1 MDKND
6 AQSRLMDYLYDEM
19 EPAERR
25 EFEEILHDDQDLQKE
40 LDDMQS
46 MRKLLQEDNTEI
58 KPGNMLLIKP
68 DRDPTEFDR
77 SGSAKRGKIF
87 TLATLAAIAAAILLS
102 FAVFSFMN
110 LQISHTDRGTL
121 ISFGS
126 ETLPQET
133 NEPDQT
139 EEYITKAEFYD
150 MIDELQN
157 RNSQVMATALQQT
170 REQHQQQ
177 MEDVIQTLTTYYDQ
191 RRQQDLILVSEG
203 LAQLEEETYY
213 KFLQTEETLE
223 DLIFAFN
230 VQQTDE

>member
-1 MDKND
+1 MDKKD

-19 EPAERR
+19 EPEERR
-25 EFEEILHDDQDLQKE
+25 EFEEILQNDSALKQE

-46 MRKLLQEDNTEI
+46 TRKLLQQDDTEI
-58 KPGNMLLIKP
+58 KPGNLLLIKP
-68 DRDPTEFDR
+68 DSDTSKNDR
-77 SGSAKRGKIF
+77 SRFSKRSKIF
-87 TLATLAAIAAAILLS
+87 TLSAVAAIAAAILLS

-110 LQISHTDRGTL
+110 LQVSHTDSGTL

-126 ETLPQET
+126 ATLPQET

-139 EEYITKAEFYD
+139 EAYITKAEFYD
-150 MIDELQN
+150 MMDEVQD

-177 MEDVIQTLTTYYDQ
+177 MEDVIQTLTTYYNQ

-213 KFLQTEETLE
+213 KFLQTEQTIE
-223 DLIFAFN
+223 DLIFALN
-230 VQQTDE
+230 VQQSND